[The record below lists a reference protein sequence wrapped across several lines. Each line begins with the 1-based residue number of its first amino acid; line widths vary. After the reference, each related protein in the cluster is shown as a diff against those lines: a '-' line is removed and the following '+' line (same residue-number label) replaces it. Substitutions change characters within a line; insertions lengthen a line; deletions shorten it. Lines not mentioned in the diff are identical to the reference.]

1 MVSRKSKRYIIA
13 TGFIAS
19 AIAAGII
26 SWSSRKSKEVR
37 TEIEINASDEQVWRI
52 LTDFKNFPKWNPFIP
67 KISGQLKKDVRLK
80 VRIQP
85 PGDKGMTFR
94 PLIVDVNPK
103 RELRW
108 IGRFVV
114 PGLLSGEHIFMIQPL
129 EGNNVRFVHRE
140 IFTGLFVLL
149 DAGNFETNIRLG
161 FEKMNQALKA
171 QAELESSYNS
181 TY

>member
-1 MVSRKSKRYIIA
+1 MLSRKSKKYIIA
-13 TGFIAS
+13 AGFIAS

-26 SWSSRKSKEVR
+26 SWGSRKSKEVR
-37 TEIEINASDEQVWRI
+37 TEIEIKASDEQVWRI

-67 KISGQLKKDVRLK
+67 KISGQLKKDARLK

-85 PGDKGMTFR
+85 PGDKGMSFR
-94 PLIVDVNPK
+94 PLIVDVDPK

-108 IGRFVV
+108 IGRFAV
-114 PGLLSGEHIFMIQPL
+114 PGLLSGEHIFMIEPL
-129 EGNNVRFVHRE
+129 EGDNVRFVHRE

-149 DAGNFETNIRLG
+149 YAGNFETNIRLG

-171 QAELESSYNS
+171 QAELESK
-181 TY
+181 

>member
-1 MVSRKSKRYIIA
+1 MVSRKSKKYIIA
-13 TGFIAS
+13 AGFIAS

-26 SWSSRKSKEVR
+26 SWGSRKSREVH

-52 LTDFKNFPKWNPFIP
+52 LTDFKNFPKWNPFIL
-67 KISGQLKKDVRLK
+67 KISGQLKKDARLK

-94 PLIVDVNPK
+94 PLIVDLDPK

-108 IGRFVV
+108 IGRFAV

-129 EGNNVRFVHRE
+129 EGDNVRFVQRNLYWFVCIALRRE
-140 IFTGLFVLL
+140 L
-149 DAGNFETNIRLG
+149 
-161 FEKMNQALKA
+161 
-171 QAELESSYNS
+171 
-181 TY
+181 